1 MKEIVHIY
9 VRCST
14 DKQIENSI
22 QRQIDEGIK
31 YSKKMGMDYKIYNDE
46 GKSGIKSYEDNRE
59 QLQNLLW
66 EIEVGN
72 VEHIWVETYDRITRN
87 FEDGVR
93 IDKLIVDN
101 DLKVYEGLHSSYYEP
116 SDVTQKLIKTIRTII
131 GTEEKTKEIQKSIKG
146 KIRKWESGDWCRGN
160 IVFGYKK
167 VDGEL
172 MIDKEESK
180 WVKRIF
186 TKFSEGKS
194 LEEIRDYINSYGI
207 KTKRGNKWSSEGVR
221 ISLRLTDY
229 IGKSY
234 YTDKT
239 KDPHRRNP
247 KKFPYPNESKWIT
260 YEMDIPRIV
269 SDDLFQKVQNRL
281 TKLKLKPTKNQYFLH
296 GKLECDC
303 GSKWVGRMKSRVDRG
318 KPNEFYY
325 QCSNTDK
332 WYHRN
337 RIGREHLHQKGICDK
352 PKRINTSDLDEM
364 VWNTFLETLSKSSF
378 LKEKIKDEVLGGKY
392 ETSSNRKKVN
402 RELRRIKKEITQLND
417 SRKELLKDRYTL
429 RIDDNT
435 FKQIDLSIN
444 VELGKL
450 TEEYNKELRKENFI
464 ERRSEWLDWISHFKT
479 EINEYSKV
487 TDMKRRRR
495 ILDSYV
501 TKINVNY
508 YKETQQ
514 HNVKIHFKIPIVN
527 DGIEYVKNK
536 KSKMK
541 WDKWGNSY
549 RVKRGDKVISL
560 SSLRGSNIGVGKPY
574 STVTDLAKF
583 LGWSTFLSNMTAI

>member
-1 MKEIVHIY
+1 MKIKNEIVHIY

-46 GKSGIKSYEDNRE
+46 GKSGIKSYENNRE

-66 EIEVGN
+66 EIEIGN
-72 VEHIWVETYDRITRN
+72 VEYVWVETYDRITRN

-93 IDKLIVDN
+93 IDTLIVDN
-101 DLKVYEGLHSSYYEP
+101 DLKLYEGLHSNYYEP
-116 SDVTQKLIKTIRTII
+116 KDITQKLVKTIRTII
-131 GTEEKTKEIQKSIKG
+131 GTEEKNKEIQKSIKG

-167 VDGEL
+167 VDGKL
-172 MIDKEESK
+172 LIDKEESK
-180 WVKRIF
+180 WVKIIYL
-186 TKFSEGKS
+186 KFSEGKS
-194 LEEIRDYINSYGI
+194 LEQIRRYLKSYGI
-207 KTKRGNKWSSEGVR
+207 KTKMGNDWSSESIR
-221 ISLRLTDY
+221 ISLSLPEY

-247 KKFPYPNESKWIT
+247 KKFPYEDESKWIK
-260 YEMDIPRIV
+260 YEMDVPKIIN
-269 SDDLFQKVQNRL
+269 DDLYQKVQNKL
-281 TKLKLKPTKNQYFLH
+281 TKSKLKSTKYEYFLH
-296 GKLECDC
+296 GKLECKC
-303 GSKWVGRMKSRVDRG
+303 GSQWVGRMKSRVDRG
-318 KPNEFYY
+318 RPDEFYY

-337 RIGREHLHQKGICDK
+337 RSGREHLHQKGICNK

-364 VWNTFLETLSKSSF
+364 VWNKFLETLSKSSF

-392 ETSSNRKKVN
+392 ETSSTRKKVN
-402 RELRRIKKEITQLND
+402 RELKRLNKEITQLKN
-417 SRKELLKDRYTL
+417 SRMKLLKERFLLELSDSEFRE
-429 RIDDNT
+429 
-435 FKQIDLSIN
+435 IDLSIG
-444 VELGKL
+444 VEIGKL
-450 TEEYNKELRKENFI
+450 REEYDKQISKEDFI
-464 ERRSEWLDWISHFKT
+464 ERRGDWLDWISHFKT

-487 TDMKRRRR
+487 TDMKKRRR
-495 ILDSYV
+495 ILDSHV
-501 TKINVNY
+501 TKIKVNY
-508 YKETQQ
+508 YEETKQ
-514 HNVKIHFKIPIVN
+514 HDIKIHFKIPIVN
-527 DGIEYVKNK
+527 DKIEYVKNP

-549 RVKRGDKVISL
+549 RVNKGDNVISL
-560 SSLRGSNIGVGKPY
+560 SSLKCSNNGVGKPY
-574 STVTDLAKF
+574 STVTLLAKF
-583 LGWSTFLSNMTAI
+583 LG